1 MLEDL
6 DDDGIGAIVEDGI
19 TLMEEEYNDMIVRGM
34 SRG

>member
-6 DDDGIGAIVEDGI
+6 DDDGIGAIAEDGI
-19 TLMEEEYNDMIVRGM
+19 TPMEEEYNDMIVRGM